1 LAYFYIYTKKIIK
14 NLYNNKNMSNYT
26 KLNELKCYTL
36 FPTIVRKVVEK
47 KVSKKVENKLPTNTQ
62 NEEKEHNKVNNKEHN
77 KVNNKVNKK
86 VKEKY
91 VQPKGVYPSSFVS
104 CLSCGGN

>member
-1 LAYFYIYTKKIIK
+1 
-14 NLYNNKNMSNYT
+14 MSNYT

-36 FPTIVRKVVEK
+36 FPTIVRKVVK
-47 KVSKKVENKLPTNTQ
+47 KKVENKLPTQTVNDRKAIQ
-62 NEEKEHNKVNNKEHN
+62 NEKVSKKGVEKNVNSPN
-77 KVNNKVNKK
+77 NKK